1 MTVEKPVVTVR
12 GFREDDRGAVIELW
26 DRCGLTVAWNDPD
39 RDIDRK
45 LEDSP
50 DLFFVAVEND
60 RLVGTCMAGYDGHRG
75 WIYYLAVHPDGRQ
88 RGIARGLV
96 HHAEQTLTEIGCPK
110 INLMVRDTNKPVQ
123 AFYRKLGYRK
133 DTVTVLS
140 RRLVRDGDD
149 N

>member
-1 MTVEKPVVTVR
+1 MTLEKTMVTVR
-12 GFREDDRGAVIELW
+12 GFREDDRSAVIELW
-26 DRCGLTVAWNDPD
+26 GRCGLTVAWNDPG

-60 RLVGTCMAGYDGHRG
+60 RPVGTCMAGYDGHRG
-75 WIYYLAVHPDGRQ
+75 WIYYLAVHPDHRY
-88 RGIARGLV
+88 RGIACGLV
-96 HHAEQTLTEIGCPK
+96 RHAEQTLADRGCPK
-110 INLMVRDTNKPVQ
+110 INLMVRDTNTPVQ

-133 DTVTVLS
+133 DAVTVLS
-140 RRLVRDGDD
+140 RRLVRDSGD